1 MKISYMDKIEHTII
15 FNDEITHKKIQTLI
29 EYINAYEFVNLYFA
43 TNGGRLD
50 IMSILVDFL
59 NYRNKLNSIRVIL
72 FDYIG
77 SAGTLILTKYKG
89 TVYTSGLRAIMLH
102 APDISANII
111 RKDDFQKGMEQLL
124 EDTNNL
130 YFKDLL
136 KIGITN
142 DEIAKIKKGDDVYL
156 FKKDITKL
164 KRKLVEFKP

>member
-1 MKISYMDKIEHTII
+1 MKISYMDKLEHTII

-29 EYINAYEFVNLYFA
+29 EYINTYEFVNLYFA

-50 IMSILVDFL
+50 IMSILIDFL
-59 NYRNKLNSIRVIL
+59 NYRNKLKSIRVIL
-72 FDYIG
+72 FDFIG
-77 SAGTLILTKYKG
+77 SAGSLILTQYKG

-111 RKDDFQKGMEQLL
+111 RKDTFQKGMEQLL

-130 YFKDLL
+130 YYKDLIKL
-136 KIGITN
+136 GVTD
-142 DEIAKIKKGDDVYL
+142 DEIAQIKKGDDIYL
-156 FKKDITKL
+156 FKKDILKL

>member
-1 MKISYMDKIEHTII
+1 MDKIEHTII

>member
-1 MKISYMDKIEHTII
+1 MKISYMDKLEHTII

-59 NYRNKLNSIRVIL
+59 NYRNKLQSIRVIL
-72 FDYIG
+72 FDYIA
-77 SAGTLILTKYKG
+77 SAGTLILTQYKG
-89 TVYTSGLRAIMLH
+89 TVYTRGLRAIMLH
-102 APDISANII
+102 SPDISANII

-142 DEIAKIKKGDDVYL
+142 EVIDKIKKGDDVYL
-156 FKKDITKL
+156 FKKDIAKL